1 MCGRNDQLGKRGGP
15 LATRDERR
23 ARGLDGRGGKQGPI
37 VADAPEDLLD
47 PQLLSK
53 PDERWLALPRLAE
66 KHLDV
71 DGQTI
76 GDLLDD
82 ILLGHV
88 PESDLE
94 QGDLRE
100 HEAKDILVTFA
111 DAPEPEDA
119 EVAGLGL
126 SVETPEVVEVTLIT
140 MCSQLLITEY
150 RNQQVGEVRSVRID

>member
-1 MCGRNDQLGKRGGP
+1 MPSRGAGRRSHGATERETVGRSLGGDRMCGRNDQLGKRGGP

-100 HEAKDILVTFA
+100 HEAKDILV
-111 DAPEPEDA
+111 
-119 EVAGLGL
+119 
-126 SVETPEVVEVTLIT
+126 
-140 MCSQLLITEY
+140 
-150 RNQQVGEVRSVRID
+150 VRI